1 VLLQLGFDGHLP
13 WTFVATTPLS
23 SSQIFE
29 YIPLALKNALPKV
42 TSTMWAL
49 EPYYSWQTTG
59 YNATLAIFYFPRD
72 QVQALKDLKLNP
84 LSALYQ
90 SSDESVKALMSMID
104 PSIPLEFAGNY
115 PASSGSSSSSSGS
128 GAGSNGGSTEGSGN
142 TDGSANSS
150 RAKASSVGI
159 GVGVVAGA
167 AAYGAGMFWVA
178 RRYRKR
184 KQLHKRSS
192 STAEQMSQGS
202 GAGSI
207 FAAGARMSGSQRTG
221 RSGQMISA
229 PVMAENSL
237 GWN

>member
-29 YIPLALKNALPKV
+29 YIPLALKNAMPKT

-72 QVQALKDLKLNP
+72 KVQSLKDLKLNP
-84 LSALYQ
+84 NSALYQ
-90 SSDESVKALMSMID
+90 SADESVKTLMSMVD

-115 PASSGSSSSSSGS
+115 PSSDGSSSSSTSGSSGSSSGSSD
-128 GAGSNGGSTEGSGN
+128 GSNNADGSGN
-142 TDGSANSS
+142 SS
-150 RAKASSVGI
+150 KTKASSVGI

-202 GAGSI
+202 GAGSL
-207 FAAGARMSGSQRTG
+207 FAAGGRMSGSQRTA

>member
-29 YIPLALKNALPKV
+29 YIPKALKNALPQ
-42 TSTMWAL
+42 TASTMWAL

-72 QVQALKDLKLNP
+72 KVQALKDLKLNP
-84 LSALYQ
+84 NSALYQ
-90 SSDESVKALMSMID
+90 SSDESVKTLMSMID

-115 PASSGSSSSSSGS
+115 PTSSGSSSSNSGS
-128 GAGSNGGSTEGSGN
+128 GSSSNGGSTDGNSN
-142 TDGSANSS
+142 TDGSGNSS
-150 RAKASSVGI
+150 KAKASSVGI

-192 STAEQMSQGS
+192 STAEQMSQAS
-202 GAGSI
+202 GGSI
-207 FAAGARMSGSQRTG
+207 FAAGGRMSGSQRTG